1 MRWIEEHGKIIAEYG
16 WIAIGCIIT
25 ALAINIFLV
34 PFRIAPGGVTGLA
47 TVVYHLSN
55 GLFPVGMVMFAFNIP
70 LFAIGSKLIGRKFL
84 VRTLFATFML
94 SAVIDATAR
103 SSDNFIRNYL
113 AVEGMNEYNPDLILY
128 SLTGGVLMG
137 VGLGTVFRFGA
148 TTGGTDLAAR
158 ITNRF
163 IPHLTVGQALL
174 MIDSAVIIFAS
185 VVFNSLRIGLYAV
198 VTVFITSKVI
208 DAIIEG
214 INFAK
219 ALFII
224 SDKSEKIAQRILTE
238 LNRGVTSLK
247 GAGMYTG
254 KEKNVLFCVV
264 HRAQIPLLKQI
275 VKSEDEK
282 AFIILTDVR
291 EVLGEGFGQ

>member
-1 MRWIEEHGKIIAEYG
+1 MKWIEGRGKTITEYG
-16 WIAIGCIIT
+16 WITLGCVIT
-25 ALAINIFLV
+25 ALAINVFLL
-34 PFRIAPGGVTGLA
+34 PFKIAPGGVTGLA
-47 TVVYHLSN
+47 TVIYHLSN
-55 GLFPVGMVMFAFNIP
+55 GRFPVGLVMLALNVP
-70 LFAIGSKLIGRKFL
+70 LFAIGSKLIGIKFL

-94 SAVIDATAR
+94 SAVIDATAWPV
-103 SSDNFIRNYL
+103 DAFVRNYL
-113 AVEGMNEYNPDLILY
+113 ATEGMNAYNPDLIIY

-137 VGLGTVFRFGA
+137 IGLGTVFRFGA

-158 ITNRF
+158 IANRF

-174 MIDSAVIIFAS
+174 LIDSAVIIFAAA
-185 VVFNSLRIGLYAV
+185 VFSSLRIGLYAV
-198 VTVFITSKVI
+198 VTVFITSRVI

-224 SDKSEKIAQRILTE
+224 SDKSEKIAQRILSE
-238 LNRGVTSLK
+238 LDRGVTSLK
-247 GAGMYTG
+247 GTGMYTG
-254 KEKNVLFCVV
+254 KGKNVLFCVV

-275 VKSEDEK
+275 VTSEDEK

>member
-1 MRWIEEHGKIIAEYG
+1 MGWIKGYGKTITEYG
-16 WIAIGCIIT
+16 WIILGCIIT

-47 TVVYHLSN
+47 TVIYHLSN
-55 GLFPVGMVMFAFNIP
+55 SRFPVGLVMLAFNIP
-70 LFAIGSKLIGRKFL
+70 LFVIGSKVIGRGFL
-84 VRTLFATFML
+84 VRALFSTFML
-94 SAVIDATAR
+94 SVIIDLTALPA
-103 SSDNFIRNYL
+103 NTFVRNYL
-113 AVEGMNEYNPDLILY
+113 VGEGVNEYNPDLILY
-128 SLTGGVLMG
+128 TLIGGVLMG

-158 ITNRF
+158 IVNRF

-174 MIDSAVIIFAS
+174 LLDCTVIVFATAVFK
-185 VVFNSLRIGLYAV
+185 SLRIGLYAV
-198 VTVFITSKVI
+198 VTVFISSRVI

-224 SDKSEKIAQRILTE
+224 SDKSEKITQRILRE
-238 LNRGVTSLK
+238 LDRGVTSLK
-247 GAGMYTG
+247 GTGMYTG
-254 KEKNVLFCVV
+254 KEKNVLLCVV

-275 VKSEDEK
+275 VTSEDEN
-282 AFIILTDVR
+282 AFVILTDVR
-291 EVLGEGFGQ
+291 EVLGEGFK